1 MSDTVYVKVR
11 FNTLKVQIF
20 YATRQNPRDR
30 KLQTQ
35 ELVDFWSKFFKNSGA
50 DVTDW
55 IRIDG

>member
-35 ELVDFWSKFFKNSGA
+35 ELVDFWSKFFNNSGA
-50 DVTDW
+50 DKVSS
-55 IRIDG
+55 RI